1 MTLREAIEKA
11 EHELEDYRRRGDNS
25 KLHEILAALDPDS
38 EVGNPNVD
46 SVINTLAR
54 MLSHTLSEV
63 ETRQGMTVEVI
74 ARIFYARGLWTGRRV
89 EQLLEA
95 KHPNGQEG
103 LRK

>member
-46 SVINTLAR
+46 SVILASDWR
-54 MLSHTLSEV
+54 FQALS
-63 ETRQGMTVEVI
+63 
-74 ARIFYARGLWTGRRV
+74 RGCY
-89 EQLLEA
+89 E
-95 KHPNGQEG
+95 
-103 LRK
+103 